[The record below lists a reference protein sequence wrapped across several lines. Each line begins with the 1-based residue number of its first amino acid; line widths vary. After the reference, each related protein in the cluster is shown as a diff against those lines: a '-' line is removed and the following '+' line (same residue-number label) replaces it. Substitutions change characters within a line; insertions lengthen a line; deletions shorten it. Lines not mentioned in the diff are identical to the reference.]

1 MKAHKLHSYLLILS
15 LFLITACN
23 VTKSVP
29 QGDALYLG
37 ATVNLKSDSLT
48 SKEKKVFR
56 SDLQG
61 LTRPRPNTRF
71 LGIPIKLSFYNLFY
85 KAKPNSFFGKLR
97 NNLGE
102 PPVLLSSV
110 DLEYNQKVLQSHLE
124 NKGFFK
130 AKVTGDTTVK
140 NKKARAIYTANA
152 GSRYHI
158 NSVVYINDSTDL
170 TQAIAQSVHNSLL
183 KVNDPYD
190 LDVVKGE
197 RLRIDAYL
205 KERGFYYFSPEHLL
219 IRVDSTLGAN
229 KVDMRVVVK
238 PDVPEDAKQVFTI
251 DSIYIYSNY
260 KLNTAMIDTNK
271 AHAVAF
277 EDYVVVDPDK
287 KYKPKLF
294 AQALQFNHG
303 DVYNRTDH
311 NLTLSRLIN
320 LNQFKFVRNRFERVV
335 DSNKLDAFYY
345 LTPLPKKSLRA
356 EFTLTNKSNN
366 SNGSVISGSW
376 INRNALKAGEH
387 LSFTAYVGSET
398 QFSGNFKGYNT
409 YRTDAEVNFSL
420 PRFFI
425 PFTDI
430 RTRGGYVPRTNLQ
443 LGYDIL
449 NRRKL
454 YSLNQYRF
462 AFGYAWQESPKVR
475 HEFNPI
481 SINYVQPLNVTKEFR
496 DSLVRT
502 PYLRHIIDSQFILGS
517 TYQYNYN
524 DLVGGARKS
533 NSFFFNGLVDVSGN
547 LAGLFVKESA
557 SAGSGKRIANAR
569 FDQYIKFDLDGRYYR
584 KIGVNST
591 WANRVIVGYGAPYGN
606 SYQLPYIKQFFSGGN
621 NSIRAFRSR
630 SLLGTYLY
638 PDTTGFLP
646 DQTGDMR
653 VEFNTEYRPHISG
666 PLYGAIFIDAGNTWL
681 KTRDTTRLP
690 NGMPARPGAEFT
702 KDWMKQLAVGA
713 GVGLRVDIQLFVIRL
728 DVAFPLRKPWEQN
741 PWVIEQ
747 IRLHKKE
754 WRQANVV
761 YNLAIGYPF

>member
-1 MKAHKLHSYLLILS
+1 MKALRHHNIYLFILCFI
-15 LFLITACN
+15 LAACN

-29 QGDALYLG
+29 QGDALYTG
-37 ATVNLKSDSLT
+37 ASVTLNSDSLT
-48 SKEKKVFR
+48 AKEKKIFR

-61 LTRPRPNTRF
+61 LTRPRPNSRF
-71 LGIPIKLSFYNLFY
+71 LGIPFKLSFYNLFY

-110 DLEYNQKVLQSHLE
+110 DLEYNEKVLQSFLE
-124 NKGFFK
+124 NKGFFH
-130 AKVTGDTTVK
+130 AKVNGDTTVK
-140 NKKARAIYTANA
+140 NKKAKAVYTANA
-152 GSRYHI
+152 GARYYI
-158 NSVVYINDSTDL
+158 NSVVYVNDSSAL
-170 TQAIAQSVHNSLL
+170 TQTIAQSTANSLL

-190 LDVVKGE
+190 LDVIKGE
-197 RLRIDAYL
+197 RLRLDAYL
-205 KERGFYYFSPEHLL
+205 KERGFYYFNPDHVLVQ
-219 IRVDSTLGAN
+219 VDSTVGNN
-229 KVDMRVVVK
+229 KVDMRLVIK
-238 PDVPEDAKQVFTI
+238 PDVPQDAREVFTI
-251 DSIYIYSNY
+251 NNIYIYSNY
-260 KLNTAMIDTNK
+260 RLNTALVDTNL
-271 AHAVAF
+271 AHAQPF
-277 EDYVVVDPDK
+277 EDYVVVDPEK

-294 AQALQFNHG
+294 AQATQFNKG

-320 LNQFKFVRNRFERVV
+320 LNQFKFVRNRFERVA
-335 DSNKLDAFYY
+335 DSNKLDAYYY
-345 LTPLPKKSLRA
+345 LTPMPKKSLRG

-366 SNGSVISGSW
+366 LNGSIISGSW
-376 INRNALKAGEH
+376 LNRNALKAGEH
-387 LSFTAYVGSET
+387 LSFTGYVGSEV
-398 QFSGNFKGYNT
+398 QFAGTFKGYNT
-409 YRTDAEVNFSL
+409 YRTGAEVNFSL

-443 LGYDIL
+443 AGYDIL

-454 YSLNQYRF
+454 YTLNQYRF
-462 AFGYAWQESPKVR
+462 SFGYSWQESPKVR

-481 SINYVQPLNVTKEFR
+481 SINYVQPLNITQEFS
-496 DSLVRT
+496 DSVRNT
-502 PYLRHIIDSQFILGS
+502 PYIRHIVDSQFILGT

-524 DLVGGARKS
+524 DLVGGQRKS
-533 NSFFFNGLVDVSGN
+533 NSFYFNGLVDLSGN
-547 LAGLFVKESA
+547 LAGLFTKTESA
-557 SAGSGKRIANAR
+557 TGVKRIAKTR
-569 FDQYIKFDLDGRYYR
+569 FDQYFKIDLDGRYYR
-584 KIGVNST
+584 KLGVNST
-591 WANRVIVGYGAPYGN
+591 WANRVIFGYGAPYGN

-646 DQTGDMR
+646 DQTGDIRM
-653 VEFNTEYRPHISG
+653 EFNTEYRPHISG

-681 KTRDTTRLP
+681 KNPDTTRLL

-713 GVGLRVDIQLFVIRL
+713 GVGLRVDVQLFVIRL
-728 DVAFPLRKPWEQN
+728 DVAFPIRKPWEQN
-741 PWVIEQ
+741 PWVINQ
-747 IRLHKKE
+747 IELLKKE
-754 WRQANVV
+754 WRQANVI